1 MPWLGMS
8 GNIIT
13 RQAHDRAVFG
23 KSLRTVVTRL
33 ELKGDSMRKRRLNFN
48 AAPVVPDTEYLAIAE
63 LPMSVRT
70 INQIEKQANLVY
82 LHQILPLT
90 RDQIKELLPETGDRI
105 VDELVKALQKV
116 NMEVPA
122 TWQRIKKRVRNKT

>member
-1 MPWLGMS
+1 
-8 GNIIT
+8 
-13 RQAHDRAVFG
+13 
-23 KSLRTVVTRL
+23 
-33 ELKGDSMRKRRLNFN
+33 MRKRRLNFN
-48 AAPVVPDTEYLAIAE
+48 AAPVVPDTEYSAIAE

-116 NMEVPA
+116 NIEVPA
-122 TWQRIKKRVRNKT
+122 TWQRIRKRVRNKT

>member
-1 MPWLGMS
+1 
-8 GNIIT
+8 
-13 RQAHDRAVFG
+13 
-23 KSLRTVVTRL
+23 
-33 ELKGDSMRKRRLNFN
+33 MRKRRLNFN
-48 AAPVVPDTEYLAIAE
+48 AQPVIVPDTEYSAIAE

-70 INQIEKQANLVY
+70 INQIEKQASFVY

-122 TWQRIKKRVRNKT
+122 TWQKVRKRARNKA

>member
-48 AAPVVPDTEYLAIAE
+48 AAPVVPDTEYSAIAE

-116 NMEVPA
+116 NIEVPA
-122 TWQRIKKRVRNKT
+122 TWQRIRKRVRNKT

>member
-1 MPWLGMS
+1 MS

-33 ELKGDSMRKRRLNFN
+33 ELKGDGMRKRRLNFN
-48 AAPVVPDTEYLAIAE
+48 AAPVVPDTEYSAIAE

-122 TWQRIKKRVRNKT
+122 TWQRIRKRVRNKT

>member
-1 MPWLGMS
+1 
-8 GNIIT
+8 
-13 RQAHDRAVFG
+13 
-23 KSLRTVVTRL
+23 
-33 ELKGDSMRKRRLNFN
+33 MRKRRLNFN
-48 AAPVVPDTEYLAIAE
+48 AAPVVVPDTEYSAIAE

-116 NMEVPA
+116 NIEVPA
-122 TWQRIKKRVRNKT
+122 TWQRIRKRVRNKT

>member
-1 MPWLGMS
+1 MS

-33 ELKGDSMRKRRLNFN
+33 ELKGDGMRKRRLNFN
-48 AAPVVPDTEYLAIAE
+48 AAPVVPDTEYSAIAE

-122 TWQRIKKRVRNKT
+122 TWQRIRKRVRNKA

>member
-1 MPWLGMS
+1 
-8 GNIIT
+8 
-13 RQAHDRAVFG
+13 
-23 KSLRTVVTRL
+23 
-33 ELKGDSMRKRRLNFN
+33 MRKRRLNFN
-48 AAPVVPDTEYLAIAE
+48 AAPVVVPDTEYLAIAE

-122 TWQRIKKRVRNKT
+122 TWQRIRKRVRNKT

>member
-1 MPWLGMS
+1 MS

-13 RQAHDRAVFG
+13 RQAHDRAAFG

-48 AAPVVPDTEYLAIAE
+48 AAPVVVPDTEYSAIAE

-122 TWQRIKKRVRNKT
+122 TWQRIRKRVRNKT

>member
-1 MPWLGMS
+1 
-8 GNIIT
+8 
-13 RQAHDRAVFG
+13 
-23 KSLRTVVTRL
+23 
-33 ELKGDSMRKRRLNFN
+33 MRKRRLNFN
-48 AAPVVPDTEYLAIAE
+48 AAPVVVPDTEYSAIAE

-122 TWQRIKKRVRNKT
+122 TWQRIRKRVRNKT

>member
-1 MPWLGMS
+1 
-8 GNIIT
+8 
-13 RQAHDRAVFG
+13 
-23 KSLRTVVTRL
+23 
-33 ELKGDSMRKRRLNFN
+33 MRKRRLNFN
-48 AAPVVPDTEYLAIAE
+48 AAPVVVPDTEYSAIAE